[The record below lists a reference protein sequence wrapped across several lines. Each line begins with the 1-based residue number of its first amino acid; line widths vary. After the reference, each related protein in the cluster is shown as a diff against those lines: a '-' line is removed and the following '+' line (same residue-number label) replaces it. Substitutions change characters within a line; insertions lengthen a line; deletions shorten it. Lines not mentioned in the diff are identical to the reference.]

1 MKNDTSMRNVKIY
14 SSVLLQI
21 CCRSVGGIRASLYN
35 AIREDEVEVLAEYM
49 KWFHKQHSKK

>member
-1 MKNDTSMRNVKIY
+1 MISSMRNIKIY

-49 KWFHKQHSKK
+49 KWFHKEHSKK